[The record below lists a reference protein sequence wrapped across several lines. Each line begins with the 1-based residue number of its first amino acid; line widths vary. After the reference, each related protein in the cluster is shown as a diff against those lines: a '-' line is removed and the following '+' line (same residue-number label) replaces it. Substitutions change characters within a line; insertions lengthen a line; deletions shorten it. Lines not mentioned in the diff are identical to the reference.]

1 MRRKN
6 SNNSRAK
13 KQSRFIRI
21 KKVGRRSH
29 AEYQRRLT
37 YIKQYER
44 VPFAAWKR
52 FTPSNKRYITRHYR
66 ALRRLD
72 VENNTFV
79 HLTSKQ
85 RKQYDARNH
94 IVTSKGV
101 FVAKEH
107 KKQIIHKM
115 TAEAITMKYGQRTE
129 INIYFTDDEKF
140 YYVSEPEELLERVKL
155 EKRKHGLSRRKVHV
169 RFIFGAH
176 LSRFSYADFDALY
189 HGLANISGSG
199 KEWIS
204 GFSLIYFK
212 KPVKSKKAK
221 KTKKTKK
228 TKKVTNV
235 GKRKTAKRITR
246 HAKAKTKKGRKRK

>member
-1 MRRKN
+1 MKRNSSKSRTKN
-6 SNNSRAK
+6 
-13 KQSRFIRI
+13 QSPFIRI
-21 KKVGRRSH
+21 KRVGKKSH
-29 AEYQRRLT
+29 ADYQKRLT

-79 HLTSKQ
+79 PLTAKQ
-85 RKQYDARNH
+85 RKQYATHNH
-94 IVTSKGV
+94 VVTSKGV

-107 KKQIIHKM
+107 KNQIIRKM
-115 TAEAITMKYGQRTE
+115 TAEAVTMKYGHRTE

-140 YYVSEPEELLERVKL
+140 YYVAEPEELLKRVII

-176 LSRFSYADFDALY
+176 LSRFSYADSDALY
-189 HGLANISGSG
+189 HGLANISGGG

-212 KPVKSKKAK
+212 KPVKA
-221 KTKKTKK
+221 
-228 TKKVTNV
+228 KKVTNV
-235 GKRKTAKRITR
+235 GKRKTAKRIIR
-246 HAKAKTKKGRKRK
+246 HAKAKKGRKRK

>member
-1 MRRKN
+1 MRRQN
-6 SNNSRAK
+6 SSNSRSK
-13 KQSRFIRI
+13 KQPRFIRI
-21 KKVGRRSH
+21 KKVGRKSH

-52 FTPSNKRYITRHYR
+52 FTPSNKSYITRHYR

-79 HLTSKQ
+79 PLTAKQ
-85 RKQYDARNH
+85 RKQYASHNH
-94 IVTSKGV
+94 VVTSKGV
-101 FVAKEH
+101 FIAKEH
-107 KKQIIHKM
+107 KNQTIRKM
-115 TAEAITMKYGQRTE
+115 TADAITMKYGQRTE

-140 YYVSEPEELLERVKL
+140 YYVAEPEKLLERVKI

-176 LSRFSYADFDALY
+176 LSRFSYADSDALY
-189 HGLANISGSG
+189 HGLANISGGG

-221 KTKKTKK
+221 K
-228 TKKVTNV
+228 VTNV
-235 GKRKTAKRITR
+235 GKRKRIIQ
-246 HAKAKTKKGRKRK
+246 HAKAKKGKKRK